1 MLSEPWDPHCLLG
14 IPLAFQSHCALLSVT
29 FCSNAPFQ
37 IELRCGCSLLLGT
50 HKCSRP
56 TSKNQLSPLL
66 MLCTHLNHKA
76 VPSTWALLAFSPWA
90 GTWRERA
97 PLICLVFLAL
107 TGCLAQ
113 SRLSG
118 DICWMNKQSLL
129 PHISHL
135 YKHYGYPPSMESHL
149 SLYLTKKRR
158 NQILLRYSRV
168 CISPDLKKKYT
179 HKHKWERYLSSVTF
193 ALRFR

>member
-1 MLSEPWDPHCLLG
+1 MDAPSYQVPTSAPHPHLP
-14 IPLAFQSHCALLSVT
+14 ISSPLCSCSVHTSVT
-29 FCSNAPFQ
+29 KQCHQ
-37 IELRCGCSLLLGT
+37 HELFWL
-50 HKCSRP
+50 
-56 TSKNQLSPLL
+56 
-66 MLCTHLNHKA
+66 
-76 VPSTWALLAFSPWA
+76 FSPWA

-97 PLICLVFLAL
+97 PLFCLVFLAL

-118 DICWMNKQSLL
+118 DICRMNKQSLL
-129 PHISHL
+129 PHTSHL

-179 HKHKWERYLSSVTF
+179 HKHK
-193 ALRFR
+193 